1 MVNRVINLEKASF
14 LNKGKYDDP
23 FPECIDKETEYHLPK
38 MVHFVWI
45 ISAIS
50 KQYLDLVNLFSQ
62 VNPAYE
68 IYLWLD
74 NNSDIEKI
82 KQDNTNLVVK
92 NVEEVQDQT
101 FKSLQHRPFM
111 IDYIR
116 YLIVYKIGGIYSDID
131 TRAQKPLDDLFDE
144 AFVSHIEEPYY
155 NLTNGL
161 FGFARGSNFLKYVL
175 DCFIY
180 FRKLG
185 YPEYFVWS
193 GPGFFTN
200 CFMNYKDNNIRMI
213 HQHITMHGVDA
224 YTQHLS
230 HANWLK
236 DP

>member
-1 MVNRVINLEKASF
+1 MVNGITNLENAPF
-14 LNKGKYDDP
+14 LYKGRYEDP
-23 FPECIDKETEYHLPK
+23 FPKCTDKESEYQIPK
-38 MVHFVWI
+38 IIHFIWI
-45 ISAIS
+45 ISDIS
-50 KQYLDLVNLFSQ
+50 KQYIDLVNLFKH
-62 VNPAYE
+62 VNPTYE

-82 KQDNTNLVVK
+82 KQENPNLIIK

-101 FKSLQHRPFM
+101 FKSLRYRPFM

-116 YLIVYKIGGIYSDID
+116 YLIVYKTGGIYCDID
-131 TRAQKPLDDLFDE
+131 SRAQKPLDDLFNE

-155 NLTNGL
+155 NLTNAF
-161 FGFARGSNFLKYVL
+161 FGFARGSNFLKYVM

-180 FRKLG
+180 FREKG

-200 CFMNYKDNNIRMI
+200 CFIDYNDNNIRMI
-213 HQHITMHGVDA
+213 HQHMIMHGDDA
-224 YTQHLS
+224 YTCHLS

-236 DP
+236 DE